1 MAISMESYR
10 LMVLLAFRLSNPG
23 AQLCLCRPFERNK
36 DFPYLLAPQELAGLH
51 RQSFARRRM
60 MWDIADGWVW
70 ALVIVGGPLLIG
82 IFMAVFSRRR
92 RLTRNEQKV
101 SDEVAHKNWGKEQIR

>member
-1 MAISMESYR
+1 
-10 LMVLLAFRLSNPG
+10 
-23 AQLCLCRPFERNK
+23 
-36 DFPYLLAPQELAGLH
+36 
-51 RQSFARRRM
+51 

-92 RLTRNEQKV
+92 RLTRNEKKL

>member
-1 MAISMESYR
+1 ME
-10 LMVLLAFRLSNPG
+10 V
-23 AQLCLCRPFERNK
+23 ERNNR
-36 DFPYLLAPQELAGLH
+36 FACRLALQG
-51 RQSFARRRM
+51 QSGRFEMALRRSRM

-82 IFMAVFSRRR
+82 IFMAVAGSRRR
-92 RLTRNEQKV
+92 RLTRTEQKV